1 MGNIINNG
9 YLYFTS
15 PRFNDD
21 TVSLQSFAFLCSA
34 NIVMIYKMVT
44 VGINYT
50 ERKIIFHSKENLDK
64 MLMKLCLHF
73 LCACRIETDFISTV
87 TGIIQV
93 YMLYIS
99 ILNVAYLVNFW
110 LIVYLHAATY

>member
-21 TVSLQSFAFLCSA
+21 KVNLQSFSFLCST
-34 NIVMIYKMVT
+34 NIVMIYKMVI

-50 ERKIIFHSKENLDK
+50 PQKIIFYPKENLDK
-64 MLMKLCLHF
+64 MLMRLCLHF

-87 TGIIQV
+87 TDII
-93 YMLYIS
+93 
-99 ILNVAYLVNFW
+99 
-110 LIVYLHAATY
+110 H